1 MKRPEALATIS
12 RRQFCGS
19 LAGCVGIATIAA
31 CGGGGGGTTVDAP
44 PNPIDGTTM
53 GTCPA
58 TGATDVGAAT
68 TFMTGKPVYFSQGNF
83 FVVRDSGG
91 LYALTARCT
100 HQGVTVA
107 VSGSQF
113 RCPAHGATFSF
124 DGAVTGGPTNQPL
137 VHFAMCT
144 TANGHVG
151 VQMSM
156 TVASNV
162 RLNV

>member
-1 MKRPEALATIS
+1 MKLVTLT

-19 LAGCVGIATIAA
+19 LAGCVGIASIAA
-31 CGGGGGGTTVDAP
+31 CGGSSGSTIDAP
-44 PNPIDGTTM
+44 PPPIDGTTM
-53 GTCPA
+53 GTCPT

-83 FVVRDSGG
+83 FVVRDAGG

-100 HQGVTVA
+100 HQGGTVQ
-107 VSGSQF
+107 VSGTQF
-113 RCPAHGATFSF
+113 RCPLHGATFTF
-124 DGAVTGGPTNQPL
+124 DGTVTNGPASQPL
-137 VHFAMCT
+137 VHYAMCM
-144 TANGHVG
+144 TASGNVG
-151 VQMSM
+151 VQTSM

>member
-1 MKRPEALATIS
+1 MKRADALVTIS

-19 LAGCVGIATIAA
+19 IAGCIGIATLAS
-31 CGGGGGGTTVDAP
+31 CGGSSSPSGPDAMQP
-44 PNPIDGTTM
+44 PIDGTAM

-58 TGATDVGAAT
+58 TGATDVGAAS
-68 TFMTGKPVYFSQGNF
+68 TFTANRPVYFQAGNF
-83 FVVRDSGG
+83 FVVRDAMG

-100 HQGVTVA
+100 HQGVTVS

-124 DGAVTGGPTNQPL
+124 TGAVTSGPASQPL
-137 VHFAMCT
+137 VHYAMCT

-151 VQMSM
+151 VQTSM
-156 TVASNV
+156 TVAATV